1 MEVTEGG
8 RDQLCRGRG
17 GMGGEQEAVLELS
30 IWSLMKGIICTNKNI
45 PYLSIYL
52 SIYLYT
58 VRTRICSKVQE
69 WYSVTLYSNHEPVT
83 CLQL

>member
-8 RDQLCRGRG
+8 RDQLCRRRG

-52 SIYLYT
+52 SIYCTYAYLLKSARVVQCNT
-58 VRTRICSKVQE
+58 VQQS
-69 WYSVTLYSNHEPVT
+69 
-83 CLQL
+83 